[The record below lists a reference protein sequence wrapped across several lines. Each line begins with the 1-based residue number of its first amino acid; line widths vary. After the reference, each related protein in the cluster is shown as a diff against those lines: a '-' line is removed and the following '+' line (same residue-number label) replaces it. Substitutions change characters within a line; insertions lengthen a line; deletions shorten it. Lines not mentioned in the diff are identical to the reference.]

1 MFVDTEWLH
10 SGANQ
15 SRRAGAHAEVGA
27 DRLSRGPLSSGMF
40 GHFAAADVFH
50 EAISSAHA
58 GHVETLQF
66 HHRTL
71 TAVGDKAHQ
80 AAAEFTAMDERNAAN
95 LRMGQCNSNT

>member
-15 SRRAGAHAEVGA
+15 SHRAGGHAQAGA

-40 GHFAAADVFH
+40 GNFAAADVFH

-58 GHVETLQF
+58 GHVKTLQF
-66 HHRTL
+66 QHQTL
-71 TAVGDKAHQ
+71 TAVGDKAHRT
-80 AAAEFTAMDERNAAN
+80 AAGFTAMDERNAAN
-95 LRMGQCNSNT
+95 LRMGQWNSNT